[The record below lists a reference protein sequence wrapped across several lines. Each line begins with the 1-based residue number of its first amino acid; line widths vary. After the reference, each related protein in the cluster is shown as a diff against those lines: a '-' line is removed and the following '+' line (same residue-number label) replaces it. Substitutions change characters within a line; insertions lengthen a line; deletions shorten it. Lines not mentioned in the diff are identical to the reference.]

1 MASQAM
7 VRMGI
12 LRRFSPIVRVWA
24 AASPGAAAECDDDH
38 ASSIG
43 DRRAS
48 RGSASRG
55 HGGLAR
61 TTHEEHDMDRKLII
75 GIAIGAALASA
86 GAVIAS
92 RGVFAP
98 PEFAEVVRVAPE
110 MALVPVEREQCRD
123 VVRQRTVARDDNLD
137 NGTVIGALV
146 GGAIGNQVG
155 GGRGRDA
162 ATVAGVV
169 AGGYAGREID
179 RNHRK
184 TRVVDET
191 HRECRTVTEQ
201 QEQQVGFRVTYRL
214 DDTRRT
220 VLMDRDPGD
229 QVRLAD
235 VASLPEAPARR

>member
-1 MASQAM
+1 M
-7 VRMGI
+7 
-12 LRRFSPIVRVWA
+12 
-24 AASPGAAAECDDDH
+24 
-38 ASSIG
+38 G

-48 RGSASRG
+48 AGSGWHG
-55 HGGLAR
+55 HGGVTCNA
-61 TTHEEHDMDRKLII
+61 HEENTMDKKMLI
-75 GIAIGAALASA
+75 GIAIGVALASA

-92 RGVFAP
+92 RGMFAP
-98 PEFAEVVRVAPE
+98 PEFADVVRVTPE

-123 VVRQRTVARDDNLD
+123 VVRQRTVARDDNLN

-146 GGAIGNQVG
+146 GGALG
-155 GGRGRDA
+155 
-162 ATVAGVV
+162 
-169 AGGYAGREID
+169 
-179 RNHRK
+179 K

-191 HRECRTVTEQ
+191 HRECKTVTEQ

-214 DDTRRT
+214 DDVRRT

>member
-1 MASQAM
+1 M
-7 VRMGI
+7 
-12 LRRFSPIVRVWA
+12 
-24 AASPGAAAECDDDH
+24 
-38 ASSIG
+38 G

-48 RGSASRG
+48 AGSGWHG
-55 HGGLAR
+55 HGGVTCNA
-61 TTHEEHDMDRKLII
+61 HEENTMDKKMLI
-75 GIAIGAALASA
+75 GIAIGVALASA

-123 VVRQRTVARDDNLD
+123 VVRQRTVPRDDNLN

-146 GGAIGNQVG
+146 GGALGNQVG

-191 HRECRTVTEQ
+191 HRECKTVTEQ

-214 DDTRRT
+214 DGTRRT

-229 QVRLAD
+229 EVRLAD